1 MNNVFLSIELVEIV
15 GPSAGYTCW
24 FCSVSC
30 AMVLYVAH
38 AWPGIPCIRQLE
50 FGVIHAF
57 GIKDICN
64 TTVSRLDVEGTEKLR
79 G

>member
-15 GPSAGYTCW
+15 GPSAGCTCW
-24 FCSVSC
+24 FRSASC
-30 AMVLYVAH
+30 AMVLHVTH
-38 AWPGIPCIRQLE
+38 ACPGIPFIRQLE

-57 GIKDICN
+57 GIEEFCY
-64 TTVSRLDVEGTEKLR
+64 TTVSRLEVEGTEKLR